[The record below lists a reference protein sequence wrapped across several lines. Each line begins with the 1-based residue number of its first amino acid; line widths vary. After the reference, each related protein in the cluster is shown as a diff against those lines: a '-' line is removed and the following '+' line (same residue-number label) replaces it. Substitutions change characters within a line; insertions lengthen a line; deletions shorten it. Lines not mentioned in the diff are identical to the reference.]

1 MLPAIFLNSPLVEF
15 AREMTVFLTTKYGSR
30 IIAAANCNNSPM
42 HTTKFH
48 DRKWPLQIVLLFVN
62 DTKKIL

>member
-1 MLPAIFLNSPLVEF
+1 MLPAIFLNSPVVEF
-15 AREMTVFLTTKYGSR
+15 ACEMTVFLTTKYGSR
-30 IIAAANCNNSPM
+30 IIAAAICNNSPM

-48 DRKWPLQIVLLFVN
+48 DPKWSLQIVLLFVN